1 MYLFKEDLTCG
12 TTAPNYQQF
21 KAGEGFTIFTCKTK
35 SSRNPIFRWSIG
47 EGAIHEFAFSP
58 CGEFLAIVSQDG
70 FLRVFHYDKMELVGR
85 MRSYFGGLLC
95 IDWSPDSKFI
105 VTGGEDDLIT
115 VWSHSEKRVVA
126 RGQGH
131 KSWVNVVAFDPYM
144 IDYNAHSAIDS
155 DDFDDNS
162 LEDGIIG
169 GEQSQPFQ
177 RSFNSSSS
185 SSRRPPH
192 HHDSKTVLHKGKSV
206 SNEFS
211 VSSYRIGSVGQ
222 DTQICLWDLTDDIIR
237 QSSQQAVKARASL
250 VAANTSSTNNLLKS
264 GGGSAAGNSEDS
276 QHASSAD
283 SKHHQS
289 NGLLANN
296 SANHHNPH
304 QSQHHNHHNA
314 AHHFFNSLIKSSKSD
329 KADKTDKAE
338 KAEKSGES
346 HHKHHKS
353 FSLSSRSFSDKHHK
367 ANNASSGSASGQM
380 MLTNC
385 TGSLGSNHAQ
395 NHSSSATICDPG
407 RLLGTALCPRLD
419 DVPMLEPHVC
429 KKVAHERLTELI
441 FCKDYITIA
450 NQDGKVSLFAR
461 PSKSVSLV

>member
-21 KAGEGFTIFTCKTK
+21 KAGEGFTIYTCKTK

-47 EGAIHEFAFSP
+47 EGAIHEFSFSP

-95 IDWSPDSKFI
+95 LDWSPDSKYI

-115 VWSHSEKRVVA
+115 IWSHTEKRVVA

-131 KSWVNVVAFDPYM
+131 KSWVNVVTFDPYM
-144 IDYNAHSAIDS
+144 IDYNAHGAIDS
-155 DDFDDNS
+155 DDFNDDDNS

-169 GEQSQPFQ
+169 GEPNRSSFQ
-177 RSFNSSSS
+177 RSFNSSS
-185 SSRRPPH
+185 RRPH

-206 SNEFS
+206 STEFS

-237 QSSQQAVKARASL
+237 QSSQQTVKSRASL
-250 VAANTSSTNNLLKS
+250 VFASTSSTNSLVKNSTANSSSNAK
-264 GGGSAAGNSEDS
+264 GNSES
-276 QHASSAD
+276 NQHTSSAD
-283 SKHHQS
+283 TKHHQS
-289 NGLLANN
+289 NGLLGN
-296 SANHHNPH
+296 ANHHH
-304 QSQHHNHHNA
+304 SHHNS
-314 AHHFFNSLIKSSKSD
+314 AHQFFNSLIKSSKSD
-329 KADKTDKAE
+329 KSE
-338 KAEKSGES
+338 KSEKSDKSGES
-346 HHKHHKS
+346 HPKHHKS
-353 FSLSSRSFSDKHHK
+353 FSLSSRSFSDKQQK
-367 ANNASSGSASGQM
+367 ANSVASGNSSGHQV

-407 RLLGTALCPRLD
+407 RLLGTNFCPRLD

-441 FCKDYITIA
+441 FSKDYIAIA
-450 NQDGKVSLFAR
+450 NQDGSVKLFAR
-461 PSKSVSLV
+461 PSKPVSIAPFIFLSL